1 MFRLVL
7 ICAVVGDVSEK
18 KASAAEVRII
28 SETFVES
35 VVYLSKKTVLPEP
48 SFVSVPDQLKRRA
61 AAEADEDRYFP
72 HDMRAKQAEPK
83 PFSASS
89 PSRVLE

>member
-48 SFVSVPDQLKRRA
+48 SFVSVPDQLKRLA

>member
-1 MFRLVL
+1 M
-7 ICAVVGDVSEK
+7 SEK

-48 SFVSVPDQLKRRA
+48 SFVSVPDQLKRLA
-61 AAEADEDRYFP
+61 AAEAEEDRSP
-72 HDMRAKQAEPK
+72 MSHI
-83 PFSASS
+83 SCASFMT
-89 PSRVLE
+89 LQ

>member
-1 MFRLVL
+1 M
-7 ICAVVGDVSEK
+7 SEK

-48 SFVSVPDQLKRRA
+48 SFVSVPDQLKRLA
-61 AAEADEDRYFP
+61 AAEAEEDRSHP
-72 HDMRAKQAEPK
+72 
-83 PFSASS
+83 
-89 PSRVLE
+89 